1 MTMDKIG
8 LKLANGKF
16 YPVLED
22 GSVARKRLVVTTVQD
37 KQRSVQIDLYRG
49 SGETVTGA
57 TYIGSLVVEGIPPLA
72 KGEPDIRM
80 DLGLSDDGTLSAYA
94 EESSTHASQSLKVSL
109 SELSEE
115 QKYEIPDFEFGAGHE
130 TGQESSFSDED
141 FGATDELPSEEESVR
156 LLADEEAPPEEEKR
170 RDRRPLLIA
179 LAVVVIILLCLG
191 IAYLVYRTATASTR
205 THTTVTTTQTVTPPP
220 AAAVPPAAQAA
231 PPPPAPAPA
240 APAPQAAPPAPKPKP
255 AATTPPPAPKK
266 PGVYY
271 RIKWG
276 DTLWNLSYAFYR
288 NPWYFGRIA
297 RANHIKNPDL
307 IIAGHRIWIP
317 PR

>member
-1 MTMDKIG
+1 MDKIG

-37 KQRSVQIDLYRG
+37 RQQSVQIDLYRG
-49 SGETVTGA
+49 SGETVKGA
-57 TYIGSLVVEGIPPLA
+57 AYIGSLVVEGIPPMA

-80 DLGLSDDGTLSAYA
+80 DLGLSEDGTLTAYA

-109 SELSEE
+109 AELSEE
-115 QKYEIPDFEFGAGHE
+115 QKYEIPDFEVGTQEE
-130 TGQESSFSDED
+130 TKQESGFSDED
-141 FGATDELPSEEESVR
+141 FGTTDELPSEEESVR
-156 LLADEEAPPEEEKR
+156 LLADIEPPPDEKPR
-170 RDRRPLLIA
+170 RKRRPLLIV
-179 LAVVVIILLCLG
+179 LVIVVAILLCLG
-191 IAYLVYRTATASTR
+191 LAFLVYRLAWGSK
-205 THTTVTTTQTVTPPP
+205 VQS
-220 AAAVPPAAQAA
+220 AAAPVKTEQPAPPA
-231 PPPPAPAPA
+231 PPPPAAPAQAAVAPA
-240 APAPQAAPPAPKPKP
+240 APVAAAPATPPPKPAPKAAASIP
-255 AATTPPPAPKK
+255 AARK

-288 NPWYFGRIA
+288 NPWYFGKIA
-297 RANHIKNPDL
+297 RVNKIKNPDF
-307 IIAGHRIWIP
+307 IIAGRRIWIP